1 MTLKIV
7 CHFCQ
12 NLTGNLT
19 SLTKMTFNFGDNG
32 HKKGDNGHKKGDN
45 GHKIVTKTMV

>member
-12 NLTGNLT
+12 NLTAHLT
-19 SLTKMTFNFGDNG
+19 RLTKMTFNFGDNG
-32 HKKGDNGHKKGDN
+32 NKKGDNGN
-45 GHKIVTKTMV
+45 KIVTKTMV